1 MDTFWSICLSASH
14 TLGIPCQG
22 IVGLKPTQFNLKLE
36 AISKPIFSVILNTV
50 KDLKLLKIQDSSLR
64 SE

>member
-22 IVGLKPTQFNLKLE
+22 IVGLKATQLNLKLA